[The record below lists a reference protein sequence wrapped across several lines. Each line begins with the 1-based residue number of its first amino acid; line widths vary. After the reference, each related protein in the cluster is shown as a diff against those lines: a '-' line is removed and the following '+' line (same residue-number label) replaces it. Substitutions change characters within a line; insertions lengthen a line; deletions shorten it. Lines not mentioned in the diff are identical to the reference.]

1 MTALPLFALQ
11 ALQAP
16 QAPDSA
22 ALRHS
27 NGLVPPSI
35 TAVRVP
41 RPPAFDGRLD
51 DPEWALAAPLTD
63 FRQVDP
69 EEGKPAS
76 ESTAV
81 RIVYDDAA
89 LYIGVRMYDRDPARI
104 SRHLGRRDTNTQSD
118 DFRVLI
124 DSYHDHRTA
133 FRFDVNPLGVK
144 NDIQFG
150 DDGNFADNSFDPV
163 WEAATSIDALG
174 WTAEYRIPFSQLRFS
189 RARDQVWG
197 IRLVRTILRK
207 NEFDLFPFVG
217 KTENG
222 FVSRFAHLVGLHDI
236 PAPKR
241 LELLPY
247 TLGRG
252 TFRTPDN
259 PADPFDKARA
269 LFGGAG
275 LDLKYGLTSNLTLDA
290 TVNPDF
296 GQVELDP
303 AFVNLT
309 AFEQFLPEHRPFFVE
324 GADIFTFGGGTGG
337 FLNFSSAPR
346 FFYSRR
352 IGRPPEGS
360 PYSPGQ
366 FVDLPDNTTIL
377 GAAKLTGRSPGG
389 WSLGVLDATTGRAT
403 ATVLD
408 TLSGLRAHDEVGAT
422 TNYFAGRARRTLR
435 GGDDSYGFM
444 LTGVNRDLRVPALD
458 FLRSSAYAWGVDG
471 KHRWGHNTYAVAAD
485 LAGSYIG
492 GDTTAIQTAQLA
504 SSRYFA
510 RPDAHAFHYD
520 PRRTSLTGLSGDLY
534 LDKLAGSWLWGAAV
548 STSSPGFEVNDLGF
562 QRRVD
567 RISGGAYLAHH
578 WTHPGPV
585 IREATAIVTLAPS
598 WNYDGDPIQRE
609 VFATAFGTF
618 KNFWFFNVDG
628 GVAARVVDDRLT
640 RGGPD
645 ALAPRAWT
653 MDAAVQT
660 DQRKTVTYGAQAT
673 YNQTASGGWSA
684 NGGVQLG
691 VRPSGALS
699 FSLTPN
705 YSVGRISAQYVTTIA
720 DSFATAT
727 FGSRYVFAQLDHHE
741 LDLTLRMTATV
752 LPTLSLE
759 LFTQPFTFSGDYQ
772 GLKEL
777 AAPRTFR
784 FLRYGQAPGSAIH
797 YDAATATYA
806 AFPDSAAHP
815 ADSLVIANPSF
826 RTRSFQVNAVVRWEY
841 RPGSTL
847 FVVWTQSRSRGFAD
861 PSFDAGRDF
870 GRELFADRP
879 TNVLLVKLNY
889 WMSL

>member
-1 MTALPLFALQ
+1 MLVTALSLLAVQ

-16 QAPDSA
+16 DSS

-27 NGLVPPSI
+27 NGLIPPTV
-35 TAVRVP
+35 TAVRVSH
-41 RPPAFDGRLD
+41 PPVIDGRLD
-51 DPEWALAAPLTD
+51 EAAWALAPPLTD

-69 EEGKPAS
+69 DEGKAAS

-81 RIVYDDAA
+81 RIVYDDDA

-104 SRHLGRRDTNTQSD
+104 GRHLGRRDTNTQSD
-118 DFRVLI
+118 DFRVLL

-144 NDIQFG
+144 RDFQFG
-150 DDGNFADNSFDPV
+150 DDGNFVDGSFDPV
-163 WEAATSIDALG
+163 WEVATSIDSLG

-189 RARDQVWG
+189 RDRDQVWG

-207 NEFDLFPFVG
+207 NEFDLFPWSS
-217 KTENG
+217 KTVSG
-222 FVSRFAHLVGLHDI
+222 FVSIFAHLIGLHDI
-236 PAPKR
+236 PSPKR
-241 LELLPY
+241 LEVLPY

-252 TFRTPDN
+252 TFRTRDN
-259 PADPFDKARA
+259 PADPFDKSSA

-324 GADIFTFGGGTGG
+324 GADIFRFGGGTGG
-337 FLNFSSAPR
+337 FLNFGSAPQ

-352 IGRPPEGS
+352 IGRRPEGS

-377 GAAKLTGRSPGG
+377 GAAKLTGRSPNG
-389 WSLGVLDATTGRAT
+389 WSLGVLDATTGRST

-408 TLSGLRAHDEVGAT
+408 TLAGVRYHDDVGPT
-422 TNYFAGRARRTLR
+422 TNYFAGRARRTLH
-435 GGDDSYGFM
+435 GGDDSYGLL
-444 LTGVNRDLRVPALD
+444 LTAVNRDLGVPALD
-458 FLRSSAYAWGVDG
+458 FLRTSAYDWGVDG
-471 KHRWGHNTYAVAAD
+471 KHRWGHNTYAIAAD
-485 LAGSYIG
+485 LAGSYIR

-520 PRRTSLTGLSGDLY
+520 PRRTSLTGVSGDLY

-578 WTHPGPV
+578 WTRPGPV

-618 KNFWFFNVDG
+618 KNFWFFNVDAG
-628 GVAARVVDDRLT
+628 YGASVIDDRLT

-645 ALAPRAWT
+645 ARTPKIWT
-653 MDAAVQT
+653 VDASVQT
-660 DQRKTVTYGAQAT
+660 DSRKAVTYGAQAT
-673 YNQTASGGWSA
+673 YSHDASGGWSA
-684 NGGVQLG
+684 NTNVQLG

-705 YSVGRISAQYVTTIA
+705 YSVGRTTAQYVQTAPDT
-720 DSFATAT
+720 FATGT
-727 FGSRYVFAQLDHHE
+727 FGSRYVFAQLHQHE
-741 LDLTLRMTATV
+741 LDLTLRVTAMV
-752 LPTLSLE
+752 SSTLSLE
-759 LFTQPFTFSGDYQ
+759 LFTQPFTFSGDYR

-784 FLRYGQAPGSAIH
+784 FLQYGKAAGSTISYNPASGA
-797 YDAATATYA
+797 YT
-806 AFPDSAAHP
+806 AFPDSAGHP
-815 ADSLVIANPSF
+815 TDSITIANPNF
-826 RTRSFQVNAVVRWEY
+826 RTRSFQMNAVVRWEY

-847 FVVWTQSRSRGFAD
+847 FLVWTQSRARGFSD
-861 PSFDAGRDF
+861 PSFNAGRDF
-870 GRELFADRP
+870 GSQLFADRP
-879 TNVLLVKLNY
+879 TNVLLIKVNY